1 MIKLLVTFTTMGYQ
15 CQILLIPSLITL
27 DRDEFD
33 VLEEK
38 PNSKVLN
45 VISTDAEY
53 I

>member
-1 MIKLLVTFTTMGYQ
+1 MIKLLVTFTKMGYQ
-15 CQILLIPSLITL
+15 CQILIPSLITL
-27 DRDEFD
+27 GRDNFD

-38 PNSKVLN
+38 PNSKTLN